1 MTPYKPPQNPYT
13 NLMYWWG
20 QNNLAGKVLT
30 DKAREEAERLR
41 KQERSGGQ
49 AKPRKKGIFAEA
61 VEKFAPKKIILRGS
75 QHGVLLSGWA
85 TAGMNG
91 CT

>member
-1 MTPYKPPQNPYT
+1 MTPYEPPQNPYT

-41 KQERSGGQ
+41 KQERSEVRRNLGRK
-49 AKPRKKGIFAEA
+49 AFSRKPRRNSLQKNNPA
-61 VEKFAPKKIILRGS
+61 VARS
-75 QHGVLLSGWA
+75 
-85 TAGMNG
+85 TAS
-91 CT
+91 C